1 MDGGRAPLNVS
12 AGTPSGH
19 VTRLRG
25 KGLPSLRGG
34 AGDLLVKL
42 LVWVPTRLGN
52 EERRLLEQ
60 LGRADGMKPPG
71 PSKSL
76 FERVKDALGG

>member
-1 MDGGRAPLNVS
+1 VS
-12 AGTPSGH
+12 VAAGTPSGH
-19 VTRLRG
+19 VLRLRG
-25 KGLPSLRGG
+25 KGLPALRGG
-34 AGDLLVKL
+34 MGDLLVRL
-42 LVWVPTRLGN
+42 RVWVPNRLGA

-60 LGRADGMKPPG
+60 LGHAEGLKPPG